1 MYFKDDFFLSAS
13 YHRLHAVA
21 SVLERFVA
29 SAPRAL
35 YIEQLGNELG
45 TTASEIR
52 KICTS
57 LHGIGLIAAAGDGDC
72 WTLVGAPGDI
82 TLEDVWL
89 SVMGKKNAARK
100 TVGMNAGRGPADEID
115 LLIGQALLAINQSI
129 STQLRKCQLDRI
141 KASQCGF
148 CVALD

>member
-29 SAPRAL
+29 AAPRAL
-35 YIEQLGNELG
+35 CSEQLCIEL
-45 TTASEIR
+45 EISAPEIG
-52 KICTS
+52 KICSS
-57 LHGIGLIAAAGDGDC
+57 LRGAGLIAAAVDGNH
-72 WTLVGAPGDI
+72 WILVGEPGDI
-82 TLEDVWL
+82 TLEDVWR
-89 SVMGKKNAARK
+89 SAMGQKNTARKTDSMNAARD
-100 TVGMNAGRGPADEID
+100 PADEID